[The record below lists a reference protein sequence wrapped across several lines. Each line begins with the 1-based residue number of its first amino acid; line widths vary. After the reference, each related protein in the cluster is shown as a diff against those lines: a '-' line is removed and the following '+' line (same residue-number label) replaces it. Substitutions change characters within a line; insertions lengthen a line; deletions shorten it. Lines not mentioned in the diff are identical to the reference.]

1 MARVSARVIFVCRVV
16 LRETLS
22 VAWWERRLSG
32 RTPSVISPCEMP
44 PPPKVEALAKRAG
57 LVLIRQRQEEASVKL
72 QTFRLCQSLSLSG
85 EVARRSRD
93 GEGCLPGRTLSV
105 AYGDSSPEGRALG
118 KEGRSRPHSLTAG
131 KSQPLSGKLYAPAK
145 ASPFRERWHGK
156 AVTERVSPRLAV
168 AFGECFPNRS
178 RGKIGKSVCAKR
190 EHPLRR
196 LLPSGVSHGRNVNK
210 K

>member
-16 LRETLS
+16 LGETLS
-22 VAWWERRLSG
+22 VDWWERGLMG
-32 RTPSVISPCEMP
+32 RTPSVISLCEMP
-44 PPPKVEALAKRAG
+44 VPLFVAWRRHLPPAGGSLFTQVEALAKRAG

-118 KEGRSRPHSLTAG
+118 KEGRSRPHSSTAG
-131 KSQPLSGKLYAPAK
+131 
-145 ASPFRERWHGK
+145 
-156 AVTERVSPRLAV
+156 
-168 AFGECFPNRS
+168 RS
-178 RGKIGKSVCAKR
+178 LC
-190 EHPLRR
+190 
-196 LLPSGVSHGRNVNK
+196 
-210 K
+210 

>member
-93 GEGCLPGRTLSV
+93 GEGCLPRRTPSVISLCEMPTPRGKLLSSSVNGQKEPAPIPSLDKPTLSC
-105 AYGDSSPEGRALG
+105 YDGIISN
-118 KEGRSRPHSLTAG
+118 SRRLEQLACKTNG
-131 KSQPLSGKLYAPAK
+131 
-145 ASPFRERWHGK
+145 GK
-156 AVTERVSPRLAV
+156 AR
-168 AFGECFPNRS
+168 
-178 RGKIGKSVCAKR
+178 
-190 EHPLRR
+190 
-196 LLPSGVSHGRNVNK
+196 
-210 K
+210 